1 VSNKGR
7 LGLVAVAIAVAV
19 AAFVIARPDDDD
31 DDRQASAPATTE
43 QQQTGTEPQTTATPP
58 PEPAVERLRVRG
70 GQPVGGV
77 KELEFEKGDEVR
89 LAVTADAPEH
99 VHVHGYD
106 LFEDVGP
113 GQTARF
119 RFEADIEGIFEI
131 ELEDSHEQIAELR
144 VEP

>member
-7 LGLVAVAIAVAV
+7 LGLVAVAVVVAT
-19 AAFVIARPDDDD
+19 AAFVIAKPGDDDD
-31 DDRQASAPATTE
+31 DKQASAPATAE
-43 QQQTGTEPQTTATPP
+43 QQQTGTEGSTNPPPP

-70 GQPVGGV
+70 GKAVGGV

-89 LAVTADAPEH
+89 LAVASDAPAH

-106 LFEDVGP
+106 LFKDAGP
-113 GQTARF
+113 GQPARF
-119 RFEADIEGIFEI
+119 KFEADIEGIFEI
-131 ELEDSHEQIAELR
+131 ELEDTHTQIAELR